1 MTGIVLAGGKSSRM
15 GVNKAF
21 IEFGGKRLIEATVEC
36 LRSLFPEV
44 LVIANDPLRY
54 AYLGVKVVPDLIPD
68 SGSLGGIYTGLAT
81 ASHPA
86 CFIVACDMPFLNIDL
101 IKLLVREAEG
111 WDVVVPRV
119 KGELQP
125 LHAVY
130 AKSCLPLIKE
140 SIDASVLKIA
150 RFFPK
155 AKVKIIDEPA
165 LRAVDPDL
173 LGFVNVNTPLELEQA
188 EAARRHPHGVARLTD
203 H

>member
-1 MTGIVLAGGKSSRM
+1 M

-36 LRSLFPEV
+36 LKALFPEV
-44 LVIANDPLRY
+44 LIIANDPPLY
-54 AYLGVKVVPDLIPD
+54 TYLGVRVTSDLIPD
-68 SGSLGGIYTGLAT
+68 AGSLGGIYTGLSAAT
-81 ASHPA
+81 YST
-86 CFIVACDMPFLNIDL
+86 CFFVACDMPFLNAEL

-130 AKSCLPLIKE
+130 AKSCLPLMKQ

-155 AKVKIIDEPA
+155 AKVKIIEEPA
-165 LRAVDPDL
+165 LRAVDPYL
-173 LGFVNVNTPLELEQA
+173 FGFMNVNTPPELEQA
-188 EAARRHPHGVARLTD
+188 EAVRRQQYSPQRSVD
-203 H
+203 S